1 MIASRAAYTLLW
13 RLLLPLALLRLL
25 WRGLRQRG
33 YMRHVGER
41 LGRYEGA
48 APPAVVWVH
57 AVSVGETR
65 AAEPLVRGLLR
76 RYPQH
81 HVLIT
86 HMTPTGRATA
96 ENLFADVSAR
106 VSSCYLPYDLP
117 GAVARFLE
125 HFRPRLGLLMETE
138 LWPNLAQA
146 CRTQAVPLYLVNARL
161 SERSRAGYAQWAG
174 PLAADTLNALAGI
187 VAQSDA
193 DAARLRDLG
202 ARTVQVAGNLKF
214 DVVPAPD
221 LVARGRAWRAGWPRG
236 LRVILAA
243 STRDGEE
250 ALLLDALQACPPEAL
265 NTLLLVIVPRHPQR
279 FAEVAALVARR
290 GLAWARRSARSEW
303 STDVRVWLGDSMG
316 ELAAYYAASD
326 AAIIGGSLLPYGGQ
340 NLIEACAAGVPVITG
355 PYTRNFAA
363 VTGEALAAGAAL
375 EASDASQAL
384 FAARLLVEDPGRRAR
399 MGEAGLAYAASR
411 RGATERI
418 LGLLP
423 TTLAARGT

>member
-1 MIASRAAYTLLW
+1 MMVSRSLYTLLW
-13 RLLLPLALLRLL
+13 LLLLPLALLRLL

-41 LGRYEGA
+41 LGHYESV

-65 AAEPLVRGLLR
+65 AAEPLVRGLLE

-81 HVLIT
+81 HVLMT
-86 HMTPTGRATA
+86 HMTPTGRAA
-96 ENLFADVSAR
+96 AHELFADVRAR

-117 GAVARFLE
+117 GAVARFLG

-146 CRTQAVPLYLVNARL
+146 CAERGLPLHLVNARL

-174 PLAADTLNALAGI
+174 PLAAETLNALAGI
-187 VAQSDA
+187 AAQSEA
-193 DAARLRDLG
+193 DALRLRALG
-202 ARTVQVAGNLKF
+202 ARAVQVTGNLKF
-214 DVVPAPD
+214 DVLPAPE
-221 LVARGRAWRAGWPRG
+221 LVARGREWRAGWPQG

-250 ALLLDALQACPPEAL
+250 TLLLDALQSCPPQAL
-265 NTLLLVIVPRHPQR
+265 ETLLLVIVPRHPQR
-279 FAEVAALVARR
+279 FGEVAALIARR
-290 GLAWARRSARSEW
+290 GLAWAKRSVQTELPPG
-303 STDVRVWLGDSMG
+303 VRVWLGDSMG

-326 AAIIGGSLLPYGGQ
+326 VAIIGGSLLPYGGQ
-340 NLIEACAAGVPVITG
+340 NLIEACAAGVPVISG

-375 EASDASQAL
+375 EATDASQAV
-384 FAARLLVEDPGRRAR
+384 FAARLLLEDAERRAR
-399 MGEAGLAYAASR
+399 MGEAGLSYAASR
-411 RGATERI
+411 RGATARI
-418 LGLLP
+418 LSLLP
-423 TTLAARGT
+423 AQLPGS